1 VGSAIHYAMQSES
14 IARKVH
20 GQTKPAPK
28 LRLPAGQPLS
38 APELKKLRKFLTGA
52 KAMKMSTAEVALAF
66 SVRQRMRKVESVS
79 LSSEETETIDWI
91 ITRHHYELPLETI
104 ICSPAQ
110 IEDLWNFTND
120 TIGEGYLGP
129 ERCISSTGCA
139 RKSCCFVMM

>member
-1 VGSAIHYAMQSES
+1 MQSES

-66 SVRQRMRKVESVS
+66 KCPAED
-79 LSSEETETIDWI
+79 EEGGE
-91 ITRHHYELPLETI
+91 RL
-104 ICSPAQ
+104 A
-110 IEDLWNFTND
+110 IERGN
-120 TIGEGYLGP
+120 
-129 ERCISSTGCA
+129 
-139 RKSCCFVMM
+139 

>member
-1 VGSAIHYAMQSES
+1 
-14 IARKVH
+14 
-20 GQTKPAPK
+20 
-28 LRLPAGQPLS
+28 
-38 APELKKLRKFLTGA
+38 
-52 KAMKMSTAEVALAF
+52 
-66 SVRQRMRKVESVS
+66 VESVS